1 MAREMANAVKNKTG
15 KKIFSIPCMDEVNL
29 EDLQFGDK
37 QLYDVGP
44 SEFLSYIKNAA
55 YVITDS
61 FHGTVFSVLFNKQF
75 AVYNRYNNN
84 NKNSTNSRIDTLL
97 MKIELE
103 NCQKSLT
110 LKDFEEVESKLGH
123 VLPERLKEFYL
134 QYNGGEP
141 KQQTISINK
150 YYEVEIRIF
159 QPFKYN
165 KSFKNALFHTVEGE
179 TLEHRSSNSISDN
192 ILLFA
197 SGHNNLRNIGVIAI
211 NIKNRAVYFY
221 KIIGFVK
228 NSDAFI
234 FDEPQLIADSI
245 DDFFNNLVAFPK
257 IEEEQQTEIIE
268 IEGVMPELSDC
279 SASLTKEDIKNFE
292 VELNVKIPAGM
303 KNFYLKFNGGMPSPY
318 CFQPQDE
325 DLDWVEIN
333 AFFPIKERT
342 NAFETIEVIA
352 KDMWS
357 RNLMP
362 SNLLPFAMDSGGNY
376 YALNLKNKKIYY
388 YLTDEWDENASR
400 EYNFET
406 NTRYIAQS
414 FNYFINHFIEEEE

>member
-1 MAREMANAVKNKTG
+1 
-15 KKIFSIPCMDEVNL
+15 
-29 EDLQFGDK
+29 
-37 QLYDVGP
+37 
-44 SEFLSYIKNAA
+44 
-55 YVITDS
+55 
-61 FHGTVFSVLFNKQF
+61 
-75 AVYNRYNNN
+75 
-84 NKNSTNSRIDTLL
+84 

-110 LKDFEEVESKLGH
+110 LKDFEEIESKLGYA
-123 VLPERLKEFYL
+123 LPERLKEFYL

-150 YYEVEIRIF
+150 YHEVEIIIF

-268 IEGVMPELSDC
+268 IEGVMPGRHEELLPQVQRWYAITILFSTAGRGFGSGGDKCVLSDKG
-279 SASLTKEDIKNFE
+279 THQ
-292 VELNVKIPAGM
+292 
-303 KNFYLKFNGGMPSPY
+303 
-318 CFQPQDE
+318 CF
-325 DLDWVEIN
+325 
-333 AFFPIKERT
+333 
-342 NAFETIEVIA
+342 
-352 KDMWS
+352 
-357 RNLMP
+357 
-362 SNLLPFAMDSGGNY
+362 
-376 YALNLKNKKIYY
+376 
-388 YLTDEWDENASR
+388 
-400 EYNFET
+400 
-406 NTRYIAQS
+406 
-414 FNYFINHFIEEEE
+414 

>member
-1 MAREMANAVKNKTG
+1 
-15 KKIFSIPCMDEVNL
+15 
-29 EDLQFGDK
+29 
-37 QLYDVGP
+37 
-44 SEFLSYIKNAA
+44 
-55 YVITDS
+55 
-61 FHGTVFSVLFNKQF
+61 
-75 AVYNRYNNN
+75 
-84 NKNSTNSRIDTLL
+84 

-245 DDFFNNLVAFPK
+245 DDFFDNLVVLDGHKAIPA
-257 IEEEQQTEIIE
+257 IEEIEEGQTETA
-268 IEGVMPELSDC
+268 GVMPELSDC

-318 CFQPQDE
+318 CYQPQDE
-325 DLDWVEIN
+325 DLDRVEIN

-352 KDMWS
+352 KDIWS

-362 SNLLPFAMDSGGNY
+362 CNLLPFAMDSGGNY

>member
-1 MAREMANAVKNKTG
+1 
-15 KKIFSIPCMDEVNL
+15 
-29 EDLQFGDK
+29 
-37 QLYDVGP
+37 
-44 SEFLSYIKNAA
+44 
-55 YVITDS
+55 
-61 FHGTVFSVLFNKQF
+61 
-75 AVYNRYNNN
+75 
-84 NKNSTNSRIDTLL
+84 

-165 KSFKNALFHTVEGE
+165 KSFKNTVEGE

-279 SASLTKEDIKNFE
+279 SASLTKEDIKNF
-292 VELNVKIPAGM
+292 
-303 KNFYLKFNGGMPSPY
+303 YL
-318 CFQPQDE
+318 
-325 DLDWVEIN
+325 
-333 AFFPIKERT
+333 
-342 NAFETIEVIA
+342 
-352 KDMWS
+352 
-357 RNLMP
+357 
-362 SNLLPFAMDSGGNY
+362 
-376 YALNLKNKKIYY
+376 
-388 YLTDEWDENASR
+388 
-400 EYNFET
+400 
-406 NTRYIAQS
+406 
-414 FNYFINHFIEEEE
+414 

>member
-1 MAREMANAVKNKTG
+1 
-15 KKIFSIPCMDEVNL
+15 
-29 EDLQFGDK
+29 
-37 QLYDVGP
+37 
-44 SEFLSYIKNAA
+44 
-55 YVITDS
+55 
-61 FHGTVFSVLFNKQF
+61 
-75 AVYNRYNNN
+75 
-84 NKNSTNSRIDTLL
+84 

-103 NCQKSLT
+103 NSEKALT
-110 LKDFEEVESKLGH
+110 LKDFEDVESKLGH

-141 KQQTISINK
+141 KQQTVSINK

-159 QPFKYN
+159 RPFKYN
-165 KSFKNALFHTVEGE
+165 KRFKTATAEGE
-179 TLEHRSSNSISDN
+179 TLKHRSSNSISDN

-197 SGHNNLRNIGVIAI
+197 TGHNNLRNIGLIAI

-234 FDEPQLIADSI
+234 FDKPQLIADSI
-245 DDFFNNLVAFPK
+245 DDFFNNLIAFPK

-279 SASLTKEDIKNFE
+279 SVTLTKEDIKDFE
-292 VELNVKIPAGM
+292 TELNVKIPASM
-303 KNFYLKFNGGMPSPY
+303 KKFYLKFNGGMPSPY

-325 DLDWVEIN
+325 DMDWVEIH

-342 NAFETIEVIA
+342 KLETIEVIA
-352 KDMWS
+352 KDVWS

-362 SNLLPFAMDSGGNY
+362 CNLLPFAMDSGGNY
-376 YALNLKNKKIYY
+376 YTLNLKNKKIYY
-388 YLTDEWDENASR
+388 YLTDVWDENASR

-414 FNYFINHFIEEEE
+414 FNFFINHFYEEEE

>member
-1 MAREMANAVKNKTG
+1 MGYA
-15 KKIFSIPCMDEVNL
+15 
-29 EDLQFGDK
+29 
-37 QLYDVGP
+37 
-44 SEFLSYIKNAA
+44 
-55 YVITDS
+55 
-61 FHGTVFSVLFNKQF
+61 
-75 AVYNRYNNN
+75 
-84 NKNSTNSRIDTLL
+84 
-97 MKIELE
+97 
-103 NCQKSLT
+103 
-110 LKDFEEVESKLGH
+110 
-123 VLPERLKEFYL
+123 LPERLKEFYL

-150 YYEVEIRIF
+150 YHEVEIIIF

-221 KIIGFVK
+221 RIIGFVK

-279 SASLTKEDIKNFE
+279 SASLAWTASCWTPVHIRLRNWCIRLRSLCCIFPENIEIGRGLPLYICTTATPD
-292 VELNVKIPAGM
+292 PD
-303 KNFYLKFNGGMPSPY
+303 LK
-318 CFQPQDE
+318 
-325 DLDWVEIN
+325 
-333 AFFPIKERT
+333 
-342 NAFETIEVIA
+342 
-352 KDMWS
+352 
-357 RNLMP
+357 
-362 SNLLPFAMDSGGNY
+362 
-376 YALNLKNKKIYY
+376 
-388 YLTDEWDENASR
+388 R
-400 EYNFET
+400 E
-406 NTRYIAQS
+406 Q
-414 FNYFINHFIEEEE
+414 

>member
-1 MAREMANAVKNKTG
+1 MKLLRWFIRRTLSAHKKN
-15 KKIFSIPCMDEVNL
+15 EY
-29 EDLQFGDK
+29 EDRIRK
-37 QLYDVGP
+37 
-44 SEFLSYIKNAA
+44 LS
-55 YVITDS
+55 
-61 FHGTVFSVLFNKQF
+61 
-75 AVYNRYNNN
+75 
-84 NKNSTNSRIDTLL
+84 
-97 MKIELE
+97 
-103 NCQKSLT
+103 KSLT